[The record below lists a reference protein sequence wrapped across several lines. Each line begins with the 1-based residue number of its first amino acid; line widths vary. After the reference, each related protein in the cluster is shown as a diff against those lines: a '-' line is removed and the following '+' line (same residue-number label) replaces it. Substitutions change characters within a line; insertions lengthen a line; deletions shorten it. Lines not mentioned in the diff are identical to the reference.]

1 TDRLMAGVPAD
12 RPSDFGRDVFPEALA
27 RGEILRGFT
36 TRDTVVDLGTPE
48 RLEVFQK
55 RWGGSKT

>member
-1 TDRLMAGVPAD
+1 MAGVPAD